1 MKIYHKKNFAVGL
14 GMSLLGAANLGLMF
28 WKGRQVKG
36 TVTALLCLLL
46 GIGSLLRS
54 LSRDMAR
61 EDILEERDERNRLV
75 TLKCRSSALRLTQ
88 GISFVLMLLLFV
100 LSKTSGQQSLLLVGL
115 GLGLALSVK
124 HLERAGCRALPPE
137 THLRKRGSGDA

>member
-14 GMSLLGAANLGLMF
+14 GLSLLGAVNLGLMV
-28 WKGRQVKG
+28 WKGWQVRE

-54 LSRDMAR
+54 LSRDRAR

-75 TLKCRSSALRLTQ
+75 ALKYRSSALRLTQ
-88 GISFVLMLLLFV
+88 GMSFVLMLLLFA
-100 LSKTSGQQSLLLVGL
+100 LSKTSGQQSLLLVGI
-115 GLGLALSVK
+115 GLALALSVSIWSELGAELYHQK
-124 HLERAGCRALPPE
+124 H
-137 THLRKRGSGDA
+137 T

>member
-14 GMSLLGAANLGLMF
+14 GLSLLGAANLGLMV
-28 WKGRQVKG
+28 WKGWQIRE

-75 TLKCRSSALRLTQ
+75 ALKYRSSALRLTQ
-88 GISFVLMLLLFV
+88 GISFLLMLLLFV

-115 GLGLALSVK
+115 GLGLALSVSIWSELGAELYHQK
-124 HLERAGCRALPPE
+124 H
-137 THLRKRGSGDA
+137 T

>member
-14 GMSLLGAANLGLMF
+14 GLSLLGAANLGLMV
-28 WKGRQVKG
+28 WKGWQARE

-75 TLKCRSSALRLTQ
+75 ALKYRSSALRLTQ
-88 GISFVLMLLLFV
+88 GISFLLMLLLFV

-115 GLGLALSVK
+115 GLGMALSVSIWSELGAELYHQK
-124 HLERAGCRALPPE
+124 H
-137 THLRKRGSGDA
+137 T

>member
-14 GMSLLGAANLGLMF
+14 GLSLLGAANLGLMV
-28 WKGRQVKG
+28 WKGWQVRE

-75 TLKCRSSALRLTQ
+75 TLKYRSSALRLTQ
-88 GISFVLMLLLFV
+88 GISFLLMLLLFV

-115 GLGLALSVK
+115 GLGLALSVSIWSELGAELYHQK
-124 HLERAGCRALPPE
+124 H
-137 THLRKRGSGDA
+137 T

>member
-14 GMSLLGAANLGLMF
+14 GLSLLGAANLGLMA
-28 WKGRQVKG
+28 WKGWQVRE

-54 LSRDMAR
+54 LSRGMAR
-61 EDILEERDERNRLV
+61 EDIREERDERNRLV
-75 TLKCRSSALRLTQ
+75 ALKCRSSALRLTQ

-115 GLGLALSVK
+115 GLGLALSVSIWSELGAELYHQK
-124 HLERAGCRALPPE
+124 H
-137 THLRKRGSGDA
+137 T

>member
-14 GMSLLGAANLGLMF
+14 GLSLLGAANLGLMV
-28 WKGRQVKG
+28 WKGWQVRE

-61 EDILEERDERNRLV
+61 EDILEEWDERNRLV
-75 TLKCRSSALRLTQ
+75 ALKYRSSALRLTQ
-88 GISFVLMLLLFV
+88 GISFLLMLLLFV

-115 GLGLALSVK
+115 GLGLALSVSIWSELGAELYHQK
-124 HLERAGCRALPPE
+124 H
-137 THLRKRGSGDA
+137 T

>member
-115 GLGLALSVK
+115 GLGLALSVSIWSELGAELYHQK
-124 HLERAGCRALPPE
+124 H
-137 THLRKRGSGDA
+137 T

>member
-14 GMSLLGAANLGLMF
+14 GLSLLGAANLGLMV
-28 WKGRQVKG
+28 WKGWQVRE

-75 TLKCRSSALRLTQ
+75 ALKYRSSALRLTQ
-88 GISFVLMLLLFV
+88 AISFLLMLLLFV

-115 GLGLALSVK
+115 GLGLALSVSIWSELGAELYHQK
-124 HLERAGCRALPPE
+124 H
-137 THLRKRGSGDA
+137 T

>member
-14 GMSLLGAANLGLMF
+14 GLSLLGAANLGLMV
-28 WKGRQVKG
+28 WKGWQVRE

-75 TLKCRSSALRLTQ
+75 ALKYRSSALRLTQ
-88 GISFVLMLLLFV
+88 GVSFVLMCLLFL
-100 LSKTSGQQSLLLVGL
+100 LSKTSGKQSLLSVGL
-115 GLGLALSVK
+115 GLGLALSVSIWGELGAELYHQK
-124 HLERAGCRALPPE
+124 H
-137 THLRKRGSGDA
+137 T

>member
-14 GMSLLGAANLGLMF
+14 GLSLLGAANLGLMV
-28 WKGRQVKG
+28 WKGWQVRE

-75 TLKCRSSALRLTQ
+75 ALKYRSSALRLTQ
-88 GISFVLMLLLFV
+88 GISFLLMLLLFV
-100 LSKTSGQQSLLLVGL
+100 LGKTSGQQSLLLVGL
-115 GLGLALSVK
+115 GLGLALSVSIWSELGAELYHQK
-124 HLERAGCRALPPE
+124 H
-137 THLRKRGSGDA
+137 T

>member
-14 GMSLLGAANLGLMF
+14 GLSLLGAANLGLMV
-28 WKGRQVKG
+28 WKGWQVRE

-75 TLKCRSSALRLTQ
+75 ALKYRSSALRLTQ
-88 GISFVLMLLLFV
+88 GISFLLMLLLFV

-115 GLGLALSVK
+115 GLGLALSVSIWSELGAELYHQK
-124 HLERAGCRALPPE
+124 H
-137 THLRKRGSGDA
+137 S

>member
-14 GMSLLGAANLGLMF
+14 GLSLLGAANLGLMV
-28 WKGRQVKG
+28 WKGWQFRE

-75 TLKCRSSALRLTQ
+75 ALKYRSSALRLTQ
-88 GISFVLMLLLFV
+88 GISFLLMLLLFV

-115 GLGLALSVK
+115 GLGLALSVSIWSELGAELYHQK
-124 HLERAGCRALPPE
+124 H
-137 THLRKRGSGDA
+137 T

>member
-14 GMSLLGAANLGLMF
+14 GLSLLGAANLGLMV
-28 WKGRQVKG
+28 WKGWQVRE

-75 TLKCRSSALRLTQ
+75 ALKYRSSALRLTQ
-88 GISFVLMLLLFV
+88 GISFLLMLLLFV

-115 GLGLALSVK
+115 GLGLALSVSIWSELGAELYHQK
-124 HLERAGCRALPPE
+124 H
-137 THLRKRGSGDA
+137 T

>member
-14 GMSLLGAANLGLMF
+14 GLSLLGTANLGLMV
-28 WKGRQVKG
+28 WKGWQVRE

-75 TLKCRSSALRLTQ
+75 ALKYRSSALRLTQ
-88 GISFVLMLLLFV
+88 GISFLLMLLLFV

-115 GLGLALSVK
+115 GLGLALSVSIWSELGAELYHQK
-124 HLERAGCRALPPE
+124 H
-137 THLRKRGSGDA
+137 T